1 MAWRGLLLSES
12 GRELRAQAEALARG
26 ARAAELDGSPWKAL
40 LEAAERRGEEA
51 GEEVKA
57 SFDVLADQAKDASDK
72 RGEQRLRKE
81 GTEAAKRATRRG
93 RTEALD
99 AGLALVAGWL
109 RDVAATGDGAP
120 DLALNADRARRAGR
134 GRGGARPAPGAPGGG
149 AGDGHAP
156 APERERFRGVGGRSA
171 RLQDGSRFAR
181 RLELPG
187 NPAIARTFPVVARS
201 IRNLGFGRRNPF
213 GVRLYLAFA
222 FAGVALITAGIVYL
236 LVSES
241 GSQEADERLD
251 ELAFGRT
258 IALANEVEAVSR
270 DKTQDTVDVATQE
283 DFSVWVYD
291 VSGKLITAPT
301 SQGFFVDDVEDGRRA
316 VATAQEGEEFVEPLT
331 GGTTVVATPIRR
343 DGVVDGVMLARAARP
358 AELQEAI
365 DAVRGDRITALL
377 VALVVAVAI
386 SFLIASAITSR
397 IKKLADSAMKISQ
410 GQLDR
415 PLEGTGGRDEISDL
429 GRSLETMRAALRQT
443 FEALRSERDRLS
455 AIFDALSDAVMV
467 VGPDGTVRF
476 SNPAARPADL
486 CGRQGRGDPDPL
498 ASPRVAHRY
507 RPSTTA
513 CGSASASTRCRR
525 ARSRPRAPSSPS
537 FATGPTSSG
546 ASSPSASSSRT
557 RRTSSATRWPASP
570 ARSRSL
576 RGGAKD
582 DREARE
588 HFLRRLEQ
596 DTERITRLTD
606 SLLTL
611 ARIES
616 VGESGP
622 EILDVAIACE
632 EAAQAFIPPD
642 GIGFEIEV
650 EPDLAGPGRPSAPAP
665 GADRSS
671 RQRVQAQ
678 LRPRPR
684 YASGEPGLRGGSP
697 HRGDRHGVRHPP
709 R

>member
-1 MAWRGLLLSES
+1 M
-12 GRELRAQAEALARG
+12 
-26 ARAAELDGSPWKAL
+26 
-40 LEAAERRGEEA
+40 
-51 GEEVKA
+51 
-57 SFDVLADQAKDASDK
+57 
-72 RGEQRLRKE
+72 
-81 GTEAAKRATRRG
+81 
-93 RTEALD
+93 
-99 AGLALVAGWL
+99 
-109 RDVAATGDGAP
+109 
-120 DLALNADRARRAGR
+120 
-134 GRGGARPAPGAPGGG
+134 
-149 AGDGHAP
+149 
-156 APERERFRGVGGRSA
+156 
-171 RLQDGSRFAR
+171 
-181 RLELPG
+181 
-187 NPAIARTFPVVARS
+187 VARS

-251 ELAFGRT
+251 ELASGRT

-301 SQGFFVDDVEDGRRA
+301 SQGFFVDDVENGRRA

-343 DGVVDGVMLARAARP
+343 DGVIDGVMLARAARP
-358 AELQEAI
+358 SELQEAI
-365 DAVRGDRITALL
+365 DAVRGDRITALF

-476 SNPAARPADL
+476 SNPAARPLIYADGKVAATL
-486 CGRQGRGDPDPL
+486 IPWLRRASRTGTSEHDGLRIGERVYAMQAREIPAEGAVLTVVRDRTDELRRELAEREFVSNAAHELRNPL
-498 ASPRVAHRY
+498 A
-507 RPSTTA
+507 
-513 CGSASASTRCRR
+513 GI
-525 ARSRPRAPSSPS
+525 
-537 FATGPTSSG
+537 SG
-546 ASSPSASSSRT
+546 AVEV
-557 RRTSSATRWPASP
+557 
-570 ARSRSL
+570 L

-582 DREARE
+582 DKEARE

-642 GIGFEIEV
+642 GIGFEVEL
-650 EPDLAGPGRPSAPAP
+650 EPDLAAQGDRVLLRQVLIGLLGNAFKHSSAPGLVTLRASRASEEEVLIEVTDTGSGIP
-665 GADRSS
+665 PDEVDRIFERFFRGTDSREKEGFGLGLSIAKRMVDVMGGEIGVSS
-671 RQRVQAQ
+671 EV
-678 LRPRPR
+678 
-684 YASGEPGLRGGSP
+684 GKGS
-697 HRGDRHGVRHPP
+697 DFWVRLPAAKP
-709 R
+709 AATPVA